1 MPSGATQSKVSVPNT
16 TTTSLFQSTYHYLH
30 YEINV
35 FGDLFL
41 PVSHSGLSGKE
52 STCQA
57 GDAGL
62 IPGLERYP
70 GEGNGNPYSCLG
82 NLTDRGA
89 WRATVHEI
97 TKEFDTTWQLNNN
110 NNKCPT
116 VNVSSMRAGPCL
128 PCSSLYHCALY
139 SLTHSR

>member
-1 MPSGATQSKVSVPNT
+1 MSSGSTQSKV
-16 TTTSLFQSTYHYLH
+16 LQSTYHYLH

-35 FGDLFL
+35 FDDLFL

-52 STCQA
+52 SACQA
-57 GDAGL
+57 VDAGL

-70 GEGNGNPYSCLG
+70 GEGNGNLCSCLG

-97 TKEFDTTWQLNNN
+97 TKEMDMTW
-110 NNKCPT
+110 
-116 VNVSSMRAGPCL
+116 
-128 PCSSLYHCALY
+128 
-139 SLTHSR
+139 